1 MQMRKLRL
9 ILLLEIVATL
19 SGLLYALDMYLKGY
33 RGVILGA
40 GAFVLATLLITGA
53 FFLWS
58 SIYRAKE
65 EDGGVI
71 CFDPRSIVGKFH
83 DRPDK
88 KQKLC
93 WVHFGLE
100 LMVLFLSFVLLLV
113 IGFLSEALKFPRWL
127 ATLEKNEWL
136 MLLGTLTFFSVTV
149 VVFKRISKHKVAQTI
164 GDIIDN
170 ILDSIVVK
178 IFGILI
184 LILIGL
190 AFFVLLWA
198 GVVEAPIQELN
209 QVYGVNQETA
219 SWWYALAVLFVF
231 VAIGATILVVA
242 KEQWFRRQWWMR
254 PFWLVKDQTCVDL
267 KVCEKPRAN

>member
-1 MQMRKLRL
+1 M
-9 ILLLEIVATL
+9 V
-19 SGLLYALDMYLKGY
+19 
-33 RGVILGA
+33 
-40 GAFVLATLLITGA
+40 VL
-53 FFLWS
+53 W
-58 SIYRAKE
+58 
-65 EDGGVI
+65 
-71 CFDPRSIVGKFH
+71 
-83 DRPDK
+83 
-88 KQKLC
+88 
-93 WVHFGLE
+93 
-100 LMVLFLSFVLLLV
+100 V
-113 IGFLSEALKFPRWL
+113 IGFLLEALKFPRWL